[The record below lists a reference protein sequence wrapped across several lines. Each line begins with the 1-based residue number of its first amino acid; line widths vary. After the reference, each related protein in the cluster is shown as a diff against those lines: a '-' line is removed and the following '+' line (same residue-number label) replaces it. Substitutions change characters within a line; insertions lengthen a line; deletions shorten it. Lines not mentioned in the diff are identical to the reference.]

1 MKIDIERAT
10 ARLIFLCW
18 ITIFV
23 CLILKFFGFK
33 EFKIP
38 IISQIEIHHIVK
50 KIINCIF
57 YCLNGLC
64 FTLILVKRRLKLK
77 EFILVMIINIIL
89 FIISMFSKLNVIRFI
104 LEFICYAFIGVLF
117 IKDKWYKICIESTLI
132 LFIFSIYQIV
142 TMLYKDINVEIKP
155 VDLISNL
162 VLDLDYYMLILL
174 TIIREFKKGG
184 YIYGRWLT
192 FLAILSKPKSIKQ
205 LLSNYKTSIQQDKK
219 KNDVGF
225 KLFII
230 MLSICQIAIVGVSCY
245 FINNVILEYFIIII
259 SFFFM
264 RQCFGKSY
272 HADSVIKCTTLSIMT
287 FVLSTRL
294 SLPIYLT
301 ILCNIFIGCLVAYIM
316 HIWYYYIKYTTNA
329 GITICK
335 GMTLENLLEIK
346 NQYNLNEMEFD
357 ILNDYYVKKHKLDK
371 IAITYSYS
379 VDNIKKIKAK
389 ALKKIIKS

>member
-1 MKIDIERAT
+1 MRIDIEKAT
-10 ARLIFLCW
+10 SRLIFLCW
-18 ITIFV
+18 MTIFV
-23 CLILKFFGFK
+23 CLILKFFGYKGF
-33 EFKIP
+33 EMPYIQND
-38 IISQIEIHHIVK
+38 INIWVK
-50 KIINCIF
+50 RIINCTTYVI
-57 YCLNGLC
+57 NGLL
-64 FTLILVKRRLKLK
+64 FTLLLVKRKLSKK
-77 EFILVMIINIIL
+77 EIIITILVNIIMFIPTLWDNIANFKFIWETICYFILGLI
-89 FIISMFSKLNVIRFI
+89 
-104 LEFICYAFIGVLF
+104 F
-117 IKDKWYKICIESTLI
+117 IKDKWYKILLETLTISCI
-132 LFIFSIYQIV
+132 FIFYQFITMIY
-142 TMLYKDINVEIKP
+142 KNINVSIHLNKFLENKI
-155 VDLISNL
+155 LQI
-162 VLDLDYYMLILL
+162 DYYILIGL
-174 TIIREFKKGG
+174 TIIHNFKKGG
-184 YIYGRWLT
+184 YIYGRGCR
-192 FLAILSKPKSIKQ
+192 FLVFLSKPKSIKQ

-230 MLSICQIAIVGVSCY
+230 MLSICQIAIVGVACY
-245 FINNVILEYFIIII
+245 FINNVTIEYLVIIM

-272 HADSVIKCTTLSIMT
+272 HADSVIKCTTLSILV

-294 SLPIYLT
+294 SLPMYFT

-316 HIWYYYIKYTTNA
+316 HIWYYYIKYTTNV

-389 ALKKIIKS
+389 ALNKIIKS

>member
-1 MKIDIERAT
+1 MKIDIEKAT

-33 EFKIP
+33 EFEIP
-38 IISQIEIHHIVK
+38 YIPNDINIWIKRIF
-50 KIINCIF
+50 NCIT
-57 YCLNGLC
+57 YVINGVL
-64 FTLILVKRRLKLK
+64 FTLLLVKRKLSIK
-77 EFILVMIINIIL
+77 EMMITISVNIIMFIPTLWDNIANFKFIWEIICYFILGLI
-89 FIISMFSKLNVIRFI
+89 
-104 LEFICYAFIGVLF
+104 F
-117 IKDKWYKICIESTLI
+117 IKDKWYKILLEDITILLI
-132 LFIFSIYQIV
+132 FTIYQFI
-142 TMLYKDINVEIKP
+142 TMLYKNINVSIHLNRFFENKI
-155 VDLISNL
+155 LQI
-162 VLDLDYYMLILL
+162 DYYILIGL
-174 TIIREFKKGG
+174 TIIHNFKKGG
-184 YIYGRWLT
+184 YIYGRGCR
-192 FLAILSKPKSIKQ
+192 FLAILSKQKGFKQ
-205 LLSNYKTSIQQDKK
+205 LLSKDKTSIQQNEKT
-219 KNDVGF
+219 NDVGF
-225 KLFII
+225 KLFIV

-316 HIWYYYIKYTTNA
+316 HIWYYYIKYTTNT

-335 GMTLENLLEIK
+335 GMSLENLLEIK

-389 ALKKIIKS
+389 ALKKITKN